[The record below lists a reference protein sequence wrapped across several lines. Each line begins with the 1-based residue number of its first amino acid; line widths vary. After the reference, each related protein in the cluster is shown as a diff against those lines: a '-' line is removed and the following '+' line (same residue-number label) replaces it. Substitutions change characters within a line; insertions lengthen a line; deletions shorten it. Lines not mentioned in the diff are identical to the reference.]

1 MDTQMLPFNFD
12 EPLDNAL
19 ATPALGNDDHPNQA
33 PDANWSEPSQAN
45 ESSTAGE
52 NGLYVVERGP
62 RMADVDEDL
71 ADLEAIE
78 VDADLLQRAAEGANA
93 IAFVHFDTPSTK
105 STMVEAL
112 VHSDDLTK
120 IDRGLYVRIVS
131 SKDGRQYS
139 GRIVEGPFFDPDVL
153 KRDSTPIQFIVM
165 NQGRGKVLSLPEYH
179 GRIQI
184 ELLGED
190 HNGIL
195 YGAVRRPHP
204 ASPVYAYDADKM
216 AGMLHLAGNII
227 LGRLDIYEDV
237 LVRLDPFDKNVLPR
251 NLLTVGTV
259 GSGKSNTNQ
268 VIIEET
274 VASGYAQVVIDPES
288 EFIFMDRPAEDRRTR
303 SAVEDVEGG
312 VDNAEV
318 TGIALALDPYD
329 RTPKGVATMTVYR
342 PPRCTSKRQDAIEFS
357 VPFDSLSPELIAEI
371 TDMNPVQTMRFS
383 FLYEQAI
390 TVMRKEGR
398 ATGTG
403 LGNQEDADISR
414 GYPGIT
420 LGRLIDM
427 LDQEIEHYQNK
438 PAKTA
443 AKPRGKQGQA
453 TAAGEETSDGDGT
466 EAEETFYCSVHKIK
480 PLFENHADV
489 SSYTALRNQLRGLRR
504 TGIFDRHDAPAL
516 NMARLSEP
524 SHLSVIDMSDCDD
537 RQVRNIVIADL
548 LARMYRYKMDLSE
561 EDNNRRKVMLTL
573 EEAHGFISREN
584 KDKMEQTLAQLQRI
598 ARRGRKRWLALH
610 FVTQSPQHLPAEL
623 FELANNKIIHQT
635 TGTENLRVLKV
646 ATGTINEGIWDDV
659 PSLGVG
665 RAVIVSSQYPY
676 PIIARIRPA
685 ASRRN
690 YML

>member
-1 MDTQMLPFNFD
+1 MHTLPFNFD
-12 EPLDNAL
+12 EPAGD
-19 ATPALGNDDHPNQA
+19 ATVPGGDDHPNPA
-33 PDANWSEPSQAN
+33 ADAADWPDPRQTD
-45 ESSTAGE
+45 ESRAVGDT
-52 NGLYVVERGP
+52 GLYVVERGP
-62 RMADVDEDL
+62 QMADVGEGL
-71 ADLEAIE
+71 AVLEAIE
-78 VDADLLQRAAEGANA
+78 VDADLMQRAAEGANA

-105 STMVEAL
+105 SMMVEAL
-112 VHSDDLTK
+112 VHTDDLTK

-131 SKDGRQYS
+131 GKDGRQYS

-153 KRDSTPIQFIVM
+153 KRDSTPVQFIVM

-216 AGMLHLAGNII
+216 AGMLHLAGDII

-237 LVRLDPFDKNVLPR
+237 LVRLDPSDKNVLPR
-251 NLLTVGTV
+251 NLLTVGTI

-274 VASGYAQVVIDPES
+274 VTAGYAQVVIDPEG
-288 EFIFMDRPAEDRRTR
+288 EFIFMDRPAEDRGAR
-303 SAVEDVEGG
+303 SAMEDAEGG
-312 VDNAEV
+312 ADDAEV
-318 TGIALALDPYD
+318 SGIALALKPYD
-329 RTPKGVATMTVYR
+329 RAPKGVGAMTVYR
-342 PPRCTSKRQDAIEFS
+342 PPRCTSKRRNAVEFS

-371 TDMNPVQTMRFS
+371 TDMNPVQTMRFG

-390 TVMRKEGR
+390 TVMRKEGLGAR
-398 ATGTG
+398 PA

-420 LGRLIDM
+420 LQRLIDM
-427 LDQEIEHYQNK
+427 LEQEIEHYQSK
-438 PAKTA
+438 PAKKA
-443 AKPRGKQGQA
+443 ATPRGKQSQA
-453 TAAGEETSDGDGT
+453 AAVSDETPDGNGAEA
-466 EAEETFYCSVHKIK
+466 EAEETFYCAIHKIK
-480 PLFENHADV
+480 PLVENQADV
-489 SSYTALRNQLRGLRR
+489 SSYTALRNQLKGLRR
-504 TGIFDRHDAPAL
+504 TGIFDRRDAPAL
-516 NMARLSEP
+516 DMARLSEP
-524 SHLSVIDMSDCDD
+524 GHLSVIDMSDCDD

-548 LARMYRYKMDLSE
+548 LARMYRYKMDRSE
-561 EDNNRRKVMLTL
+561 DENNRRKVMLTL
-573 EEAHGFISREN
+573 EEAHGFISRDN

-646 ATGTINEGIWDDV
+646 AAGAINEGIWDDV

-665 RAVIVSSQYPY
+665 RTVIVSSQYPY

-690 YML
+690 YLL